1 MRSPA
6 HSNPFAVMAICFFDP
21 SAAAPPGASEIY
33 QQLLAAMGAASGGAG
48 GAAGAGAGGAGGGA
62 SAFSRLN
69 VGLAELF
76 QKLDA
81 SPSPLLPMGFL
92 TALRSAFPQFGETG
106 AGGGYKQQDTEEFHG
121 AMMTAL
127 AAELKEATPTV
138 PALRPAPPGTD
149 GASNVI
155 DTLFGVE
162 LEVE

>member
-1 MRSPA
+1 M
-6 HSNPFAVMAICFFDP
+6 CFSYP

-48 GAAGAGAGGAGGGA
+48 GAGGAGAGAGGGGA

-69 VGLAELF
+69 VGLAELY
-76 QKLDA
+76 QRLDA

-127 AAELKEATPTV
+127 AAELKEATPAV